1 MSDLT
6 YPEIGATR
14 DDDLPA
20 GYRHVRR
27 HEPLGTGPAAFR
39 RAADLLRHWDLQRG
53 AGLRV
58 PVATPPPAVGVR
70 VTARLLVLR
79 IPCEVVWVDDSDG
92 RYGYAY
98 GTLPG
103 HPESGEE
110 AFIVSTD
117 AAGVVWLDIRAF
129 SRPGRWYTRIAG
141 PLGWIAQNLATS
153 RYVSV
158 LRRAAQQAAGP
169 G

>member
-1 MSDLT
+1 MSERSELT

-14 DDDLPA
+14 DDEMPA

-27 HEPLGTGPAAFR
+27 HEPLGSGPEAFR
-39 RAADLLRHWDLQRG
+39 RAAEALRHWELQRG

-58 PVATPPPAVGVR
+58 AAATPLPAVGVR
-70 VTARLLVLR
+70 VTAGILALR
-79 IPCEVVWVDDSDG
+79 IPCEVVWVVDEER

-110 AFIVSTD
+110 AFVVTLD
-117 AAGVVWLDIRAF
+117 EAGVVWLDIRAF
-129 SRPGRWYTRIAG
+129 SRPARWYTRIAG
-141 PLGWIAQNLATS
+141 PLGWIAQDLATS

-158 LRRAAQQAAGP
+158 LRHAARQG
-169 G
+169 